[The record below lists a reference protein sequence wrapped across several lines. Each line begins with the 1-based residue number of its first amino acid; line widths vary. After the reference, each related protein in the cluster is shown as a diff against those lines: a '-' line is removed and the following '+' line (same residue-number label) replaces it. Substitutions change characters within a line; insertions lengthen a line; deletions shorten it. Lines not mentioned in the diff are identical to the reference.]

1 MDPKDPAGKPREAV
15 AKEKGK
21 DMSLNRLDASLEQ
34 EIAAL
39 KVEGRAKAP
48 ERVIVGYIPPRG
60 DKGPRYLLQGST
72 KEYIRLNS
80 NSYLSLSHDP
90 ELVEAADRATRKLGV
105 GPGAVRFIDG
115 TFSYH
120 LALEERIARFV
131 GKPAAKIFNSAY
143 TSNCGLA
150 LAISNP
156 RTYWIGDQL
165 NHNSIIRAMRISN
178 VPGSNRTI
186 YDHNDM
192 EGLRKCLD
200 GVPQEMERVIII
212 FDGVFSMRGD
222 YAPIDRIVS
231 VAEPYQKKFRDG
243 VITVVDDSH
252 GIGAFG
258 KTGRGTAEFSG
269 GQPDV
274 IVGTFGK
281 AFGVNG
287 GFVAAS
293 ATLIEAL
300 RQKADTYIY
309 TNPLGVADCAAAI
322 RAIDI
327 CDRAEGIKRLETL
340 QERIRQF
347 RQGIAAVGL
356 ESIPGPHPIVP
367 LLVRDTAKTHR
378 LVQYLFDAGVLVVGL
393 TFPVVPR
400 GDETI
405 RFQINAAHTQADIE
419 QVLNILSGFKG

>member
-1 MDPKDPAGKPREAV
+1 
-15 AKEKGK
+15 
-21 DMSLNRLDASLEQ
+21 MSLNKLDDILEQ
-34 EIAAL
+34 EIDGL

-60 DKGPRYLLQGST
+60 EKGPRYMLKGFDQ
-72 KEYIRLNS
+72 EYIRMNS
-80 NSYLSLSHDP
+80 NSYLSLSNDP
-90 ELVEAADRATRKLGV
+90 ELVEAADGATRKLGV

-120 LALEERIARFV
+120 IALEERIARFV
-131 GKPAAKIFNSAY
+131 DKPAAKIFNSAY

-150 LAISNP
+150 LAISSKQ
-156 RTYWIGDQL
+156 TYWIGDQL

-178 VPGSNRTI
+178 VPGSNRAI
-186 YDHNDM
+186 YDHNNM

-200 GVPQEMERVIII
+200 GVPQEMERVVII

-222 YAPIDRIVS
+222 YAPIDRIVNT
-231 VAEPYQKKFRDG
+231 AEPYQKKFQDG

-327 CDRAEGIKRLETL
+327 CDSAEGLKRLETL

-347 RQGIAAVGL
+347 RHGMAALGL
-356 ESIPGPHPIVP
+356 ESITGPHPIIP

-378 LVQYLFDAGVLVVGL
+378 LVQYLFEEGVLVVGL
-393 TFPVVPR
+393 AFPVVPR

-405 RFQINAAHTQADIE
+405 RFQINAAHTKADIE
-419 QVLNILSGFKG
+419 QVLNILSEFKG

>member
-1 MDPKDPAGKPREAV
+1 MPLDKLDDSLKREI
-15 AKEKGK
+15 
-21 DMSLNRLDASLEQ
+21 DT
-34 EIAAL
+34 L
-39 KVEGRAKAP
+39 KAEGRAKAP
-48 ERVIVGYIPPRG
+48 ERIIVGFIPPTG
-60 DKGPRYLLQGST
+60 EKGPRYRLQGSD
-72 KEYIRLNS
+72 KEYLRMNS
-80 NSYLSLSHDP
+80 NSYLSLSNHP
-90 ELVEAADRATRKLGV
+90 ELVEAADSATRRHGV

-115 TFSYH
+115 TFSH
-120 LALEERIARFV
+120 HVALEERIARFV

-150 LAISNP
+150 LAVSNKQ
-156 RTYWIGDQL
+156 TYWIGDQL

-178 VPGSNRTI
+178 VPGSNRAI

-192 EGLRKCLD
+192 ESLRKCLD
-200 GVPQEMERVIII
+200 GVPQGMERVVII
-212 FDGVFSMRGD
+212 FDGIFSMRGD
-222 YAPIDRIVS
+222 CAPIDRIVKT
-231 VAEPYQKKFRDG
+231 AEPYQKKFKDG

-252 GIGAFG
+252 GVGAFG

-269 GQPDV
+269 AQPDV
-274 IVGTFGK
+274 IIGTFGK

-293 ATLIEAL
+293 ETVIEAL

-322 RAIDI
+322 KAIDI
-327 CDRAEGIKRLETL
+327 CDSPEGLKRLENL
-340 QERIRQF
+340 QQRIHQF
-347 RQGIAAVGL
+347 RQGISALGL
-356 ESIPGPHPIVP
+356 ESIPGPHPVVP

-378 LVQYLFDAGVLVVGL
+378 LVQYLFDQGVLVVGL

-405 RFQINAAHTQADIE
+405 RFQINAAHTKADIDD
-419 QVLNILSGFKG
+419 VLKILSAFQE